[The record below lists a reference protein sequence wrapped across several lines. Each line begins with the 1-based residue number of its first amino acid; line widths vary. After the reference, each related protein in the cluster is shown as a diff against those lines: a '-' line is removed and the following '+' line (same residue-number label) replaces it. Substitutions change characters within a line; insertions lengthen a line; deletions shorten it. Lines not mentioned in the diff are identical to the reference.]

1 MIEEDPTLQ
10 LEQIPA
16 DLIRVVWPDI
26 VDRIKDLSEEAGDGW
41 LAEDVYVEL
50 VTGAAYLWSTEK
62 MQGFVVL
69 VILTAPWGRDLHV
82 WIADNETQSN
92 AAFFWP
98 QLLTIAREHQ
108 CHQVVFSSKR
118 KGFAKA
124 IPDLEVTY
132 RYSERT

>member
-1 MIEEDPTLQ
+1 MIEADPFLQ
-10 LEQIPA
+10 LEQIPT
-16 DLIRVVWPDI
+16 DLVRVVWPNV

-50 VTGAAYLWSTEK
+50 VTGAAYLWGTEQ
-62 MQGFVVL
+62 MAGFVVL
-69 VILTAPWGRDLHV
+69 VILVAPWGRDLHV
-82 WIADNETQSN
+82 WIADNDTQEN
-92 AAFFWP
+92 AAYYWP
-98 QLLTIAREHQ
+98 QLLQIARDHQ
-108 CHQVVFSSKR
+108 CSQVVFSSKR

>member
-1 MIEEDPTLQ
+1 MNEQDPLLQ
-10 LEQIPA
+10 LEQIPTE
-16 DLIRVVWPDI
+16 LVRVVWPMV
-26 VDRIKDLSEEAGDGW
+26 VDRIKNLSEEGGDGW
-41 LAEDVYVEL
+41 LPEDVYVEL
-50 VTGAAYLWSTEK
+50 VTGAAYLWGTDQ

-82 WIADNETQSN
+82 WIADNETQEN
-92 AAFFWP
+92 AAYYWP
-98 QLLTIAREHQ
+98 QLLQIARDHQ
-108 CHQVVFSSKR
+108 CQQTVFITKR